1 MTDCSYQ
8 RRIKIKHSGMEKL
21 TEKNGVSMQTTET
34 ENKSLLAVTITVTE
48 YRLIASMQY
57 K

>member
-1 MTDCSYQ
+1 
-8 RRIKIKHSGMEKL
+8 MEKL